1 MGLGETIDV
10 LNVVHNDMHMAEF
23 IRTLCNMTLY
33 PRVCVSSLSSYRG
46 PLKPKKSDLV
56 NVDVYMSLINA
67 HNMFV
72 WSTSLKTKISRMS
85 KRKKAML
92 KDSMENFRTTTYQI
106 HQSLVEMKHHLKRN
120 TFNIQMRNSLTQ
132 LPLPART
139 LVSTTSRWLNKKQL
153 CITPRESRV
162 ISTLWCLYF
171 SLKNKLNTVR
181 L

>member
-1 MGLGETIDV
+1 MSWMSCITTCTWRNLS
-10 LNVVHNDMHMAEF
+10 
-23 IRTLCNMTLY
+23 LY
-33 PRVCVSSLSSYRG
+33 PRVCVSLLSSYRG

-56 NVDVYMSLINA
+56 NAVMHMSLINA

-72 WSTSLKTKISRMS
+72 WSMSLKTKISRMS

-92 KDSMENFRTTTYQI
+92 KDSMENFGTTTYQI

-120 TFNIQMRNSLTQ
+120 TFNTQMSTALTQ
-132 LPLPART
+132 LPLPTRT
-139 LVSTTSRWLNKKQL
+139 PVSTTSRWLNKKQL

-162 ISTLWCLYF
+162 IFTLWCLYF
-171 SLKNKLNTVR
+171 LLKNKLNTVR